1 MLLEWIG
8 AKRGLGAASE
18 AGTAISRA
26 VDRVLENPQTRT
38 ADLGGKLGT
47 GAFGAAVAAA
57 L

>member
-8 AKRGLGAASE
+8 AQRAFSAASQ
-18 AGTAISRA
+18 AGAAISRA

-47 GAFGAAVAAA
+47 GAFGAVVAGA